1 MTNRGKTD
9 ESHITSR
16 LETHKEQHG
25 GKRERYSRGLMLN
38 YKTFILLEVFIVAF
52 LVVFFKTMFLGAQK
66 NLIDGLP
73 TDGKEN

>member
-1 MTNRGKTD
+1 
-9 ESHITSR
+9 
-16 LETHKEQHG
+16 
-25 GKRERYSRGLMLN
+25 MLN

-52 LVVFFKTMFLGAQK
+52 LVVFFFFKTMFLGAQK

>member
-1 MTNRGKTD
+1 
-9 ESHITSR
+9 
-16 LETHKEQHG
+16 
-25 GKRERYSRGLMLN
+25 MLN